1 MNDPPSQAAW
11 QRVLESL
18 PSQSPL
24 VLLVLGVVFLFL
36 VGRCLQIACNL
47 LGEDHPGM
55 VRCTVLSLV
64 IAGVS
69 YLLWDGLSFWLMMN
83 TRDLTGIQLTPDY
96 GYRQWLTEPPYLK
109 WQVLGLVPVL
119 RYLPVLFAFCLAT
132 ALYVLTLKVTFR
144 FSLAIFAVQWVLT
157 LMGTGLAAFIL
168 THALGFLQGPTP
180 AGPAPLGPGQNPRAQ
195 LPQRITPEVRG
206 KTRPGRPRNGP
217 APTPQAPPA
226 GTQPPDTLR
235 TTLQDHSEPTSP
247 TLKWLRDKVEPA
259 RDWLD
264 SHFVDWKPDENSKS
278 FREMVRPYVAYLPP
292 VVQEFLD
299 DGGWGLVLV
308 VLSVVAAIWGWRL
321 IRRVRRALFRSK
333 RRRGKKLQ
341 PIHALREE
349 LRFIDDAATDPGEMQ
364 AVVRNRPVRLR
375 LVVMAP
381 AVSYVGELLPE
392 MAENLLDFVRPGL
405 GDVVLADVPRVKVW
419 PRPPGEG
426 TFVNL
431 FFRMVQP
438 PEARTRR
445 SHWVLLAGTI
455 RLGRQKVHL
464 GLAVYA
470 DIASHLREIRVEKE
484 NWESVLELRKSEEF
498 V

>member
-1 MNDPPSQAAW
+1 M
-11 QRVLESL
+11 
-18 PSQSPL
+18 
-24 VLLVLGVVFLFL
+24 
-36 VGRCLQIACNL
+36 
-47 LGEDHPGM
+47 
-55 VRCTVLSLV
+55 
-64 IAGVS
+64 
-69 YLLWDGLSFWLMMN
+69 
-83 TRDLTGIQLTPDY
+83 
-96 GYRQWLTEPPYLK
+96 
-109 WQVLGLVPVL
+109 
-119 RYLPVLFAFCLAT
+119 
-132 ALYVLTLKVTFR
+132 
-144 FSLAIFAVQWVLT
+144 
-157 LMGTGLAAFIL
+157 
-168 THALGFLQGPTP
+168 
-180 AGPAPLGPGQNPRAQ
+180 
-195 LPQRITPEVRG
+195 
-206 KTRPGRPRNGP
+206 
-217 APTPQAPPA
+217 
-226 GTQPPDTLR
+226 
-235 TTLQDHSEPTSP
+235 
-247 TLKWLRDKVEPA
+247 KWLRDKVEPA
-259 RDWLD
+259 REWLD

-364 AVVRNRPVRLR
+364 VVVRNRPVRLR
-375 LVVMAP
+375 LVVMVP
-381 AVSYVGELLPE
+381 AVSYVGDLLPE
-392 MAENLLDFVRPGL
+392 MAENLLEYVRPGL

-445 SHWVLLAGTI
+445 SHWVLMAGTI